1 MFVERLLP
9 DPTIPYVSVALN
21 RTTEATWIEVCG
33 ELDFASV
40 HHLQDC
46 LSRALAD
53 DDGKPI
59 HVDMAEV
66 KFVDCT
72 GFTPLIEAAAA
83 LQDGRVLKVI
93 NASPRVRRLVELM
106 GDVGIPIEPLVLD
119 RSWWGQWL
127 D

>member
-1 MFVERLLP
+1 MIAERLLL
-9 DPTIPYVSVALN
+9 DPTTQYISVALH
-21 RTTEATWIEVCG
+21 RTTETTLIEVCG
-33 ELDFASV
+33 ELDLASV

-59 HVDMAEV
+59 HVDMAGV
-66 KFVDCT
+66 SFVDCT
-72 GFTPLIEAAAA
+72 GFTPLIEAAIT

-93 NASPRVRRLVELM
+93 NPSPRVRRLVELM
-106 GDVGIPIEPLVLD
+106 SDVGIPIEPPVLD

>member
-1 MFVERLLP
+1 MIVERLLL
-9 DPTIPYVSVALN
+9 DSTTQYVSVDLY

-33 ELDFASV
+33 ELDLASV
-40 HHLQDC
+40 HHLEDC
-46 LSRALAD
+46 LARALAD

-59 HVDMAEV
+59 QVDMAEV
-66 KFVDCT
+66 TFVDCT

-93 NASPRVRRLVELM
+93 NPSPRVRRLVGLM

-119 RSWWGQWL
+119 RTWRGQSL